1 MTIYCVVKPF
11 YDIAV
16 HPFCKKPLLFRI
28 NSGAKE
34 YITQLDKFLNLN
46 SGGKFLV
53 EKKTRWGFLW
63 KKIGGEFL
71 VEKIRWEI
79 FVE

>member
-46 SGGKFLV
+46 SGG
-53 EKKTRWGFLW
+53 
-63 KKIGGEFL
+63 EFL
-71 VEKIRWEI
+71 VENKLGGDFCGKNEVGNFWWKKLCGELL
-79 FVE
+79 VE